1 MGAMLY
7 FEMKIFL
14 SLLIFIFSFQ
24 SISKAEVV
32 IDNIFDVKLYSD
44 ISKYADVENGKKRDD
59 MPKIY
64 TFINKDISIERD
76 DEFTEYYL
84 RTDENYKVVN
94 VTAAKNLSLS
104 IDEFTNK
111 CSIDKKNFISNL
123 ALSLEMNE
131 ELFKTRFR
139 KGGHQDK
146 WKGLWE
152 DSTYVFSDG
161 NRKLRLMVYCI
172 YSKNLSN
179 NNVYERLSVTFMT
192 EDYYRSHVIDRFE
205 IIKPFNTKFIQDY
218 IFN

>member
-1 MGAMLY
+1 MGTMLY

-32 IDNIFDVKLYSD
+32 IDNIFGVKLYSD

-84 RTDENYKVVN
+84 RTDENYKVIN

-111 CSIDKKNFISNL
+111 CSSEKKFISNL
-123 ALSLEMNE
+123 ANSLEIDE
-131 ELFKTRFR
+131 KLFKKRFR
-139 KGGHQDK
+139 KAEMENLI
-146 WKGLWE
+146 GLWE
-152 DSTYVFSDG
+152 DSFI
-161 NRKLRLMVYCI
+161 LLLMIIKKDFNLLCLQ
-172 YSKNLSN
+172 KNLIN
-179 NNVYERLSVTFMT
+179 DDFGERLAVTLMT
-192 EDYYRSHVIDRFE
+192 EDYYRSHVIIGFE
-205 IIKPFNTKFIQDY
+205 ITKQFNTKFIKDY